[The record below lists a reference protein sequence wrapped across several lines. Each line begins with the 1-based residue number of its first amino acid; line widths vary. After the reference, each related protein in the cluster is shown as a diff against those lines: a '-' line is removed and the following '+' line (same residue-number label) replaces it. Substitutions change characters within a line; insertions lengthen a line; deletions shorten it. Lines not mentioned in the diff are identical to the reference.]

1 MEVFL
6 SSLGAVAGPVSVLVL
21 PAAAVF
27 TRVSLLVFL
36 LPGLGARAVPVRVR
50 LAAALAVTLVLLP
63 AAAPRVP
70 DAHIV
75 PLLAGEALA
84 GAYLALAFRVLLFV
98 LSIAG
103 TVISQAMS
111 LSQVLG
117 AALTEAPDTTVATL
131 LSVAGAT
138 LFLTAGLHIEAIG
151 VLLRSYESLPPA
163 ALGDA
168 TPEMAQRLL
177 RGFADG
183 LALGLSLA
191 LPFVLMNLAYN
202 ALLGLMNKAMPQLM
216 VTFVGMPA
224 ITFAGLCLL
233 AAGVGAILTVW
244 LGQGAG
250 LTRAML
256 P

>member
-1 MEVFL
+1 MEAFL
-6 SSLGAVAGPVSVLVL
+6 ASLGSVAGPAESLVL

-36 LPGLGARAVPVRVR
+36 LPGLSARAVPVRVR
-50 LAAALAVTLVLLP
+50 LAAALAITFLLLP

-70 DAHIV
+70 QSDLV
-75 PLLAGEALA
+75 PLLFGEALA
-84 GAYLALAFRVLLFV
+84 GAYLALAFRLLIFV

-131 LSVAGAT
+131 LSVTGAALFVT
-138 LFLTAGLHIEAIG
+138 LGLHIEAIG
-151 VLLRSYESLPPA
+151 VLLRSYESLPPSG
-163 ALGDA
+163 LGGA
-168 TPEMAQRLL
+168 TPEMAERLL

-191 LPFVLMNLAYN
+191 LPFVLMNLAYY

-224 ITFAGLCLL
+224 ITFAGLCFL
-233 AAGVGAILTVW
+233 AAGVATVLTVW

-250 LTRAML
+250 LTRAIL